1 MRRLNDC
8 RAWLPLGLL
17 CCLLGFP
24 PGGGAAPAPATALG
38 QEPSLALA
46 PVPASAPAPASAQQA
61 AAREL
66 AALLSS
72 FTALKAEF
80 RQRTPGRDQEEQRG
94 VLWLQRPDRFRI
106 ESGPP
111 LSQTVVSDGANLWRH
126 DRDLE
131 QVVVSRLDAETAE
144 APALLLAGQA
154 EALMQRFQVA
164 GFGEGGGEGEGDGG
178 TRTFVLRAKGEET
191 VQELALVFVDGV
203 PKAIT
208 LEARMQGPTLIE
220 FAQVQ
225 LDPPLPPDAFRFAIP
240 DGVDVIDARPPE

>member
-1 MRRLNDC
+1 MRRRNDC
-8 RAWLPLGLL
+8 RAWLLGFLL
-17 CCLLGFP
+17 CCLLGGFSLA
-24 PGGGAAPAPATALG
+24 GAAPAQD
-38 QEPSLALA
+38 QE
-46 PVPASAPAPASAQQA
+46 

-72 FTALKAEF
+72 FSALKAEF

-94 VLWLQRPDRFRI
+94 VIWLQRPDRFRI

-111 LSQTVVSDGANLWRH
+111 LSQTAVSDGALLWRH

-131 QVVVSRLDAETAE
+131 QVVVSRLAAEMAE

-164 GFGEGGGEGEGDGG
+164 DFGESGGGGDESEGGR
-178 TRTFVLRAKGEET
+178 RTFVLRAKGQEA
-191 VQELALVFVDGV
+191 VQELALVFADGR
-203 PKAIT
+203 PRAIT

-220 FAQVQ
+220 FEQVQ
-225 LDPPLPPDAFRFAIP
+225 LDPPLPPDIFRFAP
-240 DGVDVIDARPPE
+240 PAGVDVIDSRLPE